1 MLHARRVRH
10 ALWTCNAHHA
20 ARIMRHAACAVLRAP
35 CKPCG
40 MQRWRGT
47 HTQHAR
53 VVKLESRTVMFS
65 DGLP

>member
-1 MLHARRVRH
+1 VRY
-10 ALWTCNAHHA
+10 ALWTCSAHHA
-20 ARIMRHAACAVLRAP
+20 PCCARRAARAVLRAP
-35 CKPCG
+35 CKLCG